1 MDPMFQSQLKDWV
14 LMLAMLLMTVWGLY
28 IVTVAVRRKHQSTM
42 QKALLEKFSSAHD
55 FAEFMQSPAGQKYVM
70 SFADAVTSPRN
81 AILKSVQIGI
91 VLVFMGGGFMSA
103 NRPGAPYNLLTEGL
117 GDILFSLGFGFLI
130 SALVSYFISKKLD
143 SKIKE

>member
-28 IVTVAVRRKHQSTM
+28 IVTIAVRRKHQSTM

>member
-14 LMLAMLLMTVWGLY
+14 LMVAMLLMTVWGLY
-28 IVTVAVRRKHQSTM
+28 IVTIAVRRKHQSTM
-42 QKALLEKFSSAHD
+42 QKALLDKFSSAHD

-130 SALVSYFISKKLD
+130 SALVSYFISTKLD

>member
-1 MDPMFQSQLKDWV
+1 MDPMFQAQLKDWV

-28 IVTVAVRRKHQSTM
+28 IVTIAVRRKHQSTM

-91 VLVFMGGGFMSA
+91 VLVFMGSGFMIA

-117 GDILFSLGFGFLI
+117 GNIFVCLGLGFLI
-130 SALVSYFISKKLD
+130 SALASYFLSRKLD
-143 SKIKE
+143 SKVKE

>member
-14 LMLAMLLMTVWGLY
+14 LMVAMLLMTVWGLY
-28 IVTVAVRRKHQSTM
+28 IVTIAVRRKHQSTM
-42 QKALLEKFSSAHD
+42 QKSLLDKFSSAHD